1 MSITEDRNF
10 YRQCTN
16 AKLLELADENPTPEL
31 AVVLA
36 ERLEVSDGYWPQR
49 HEDADCRE
57 PEQARY

>member
-16 AKLLELADENPTPEL
+16 AKLLELADDNPTPEL

-36 ERLEVSDGYWPQR
+36 ERLEAVDGYWPQR